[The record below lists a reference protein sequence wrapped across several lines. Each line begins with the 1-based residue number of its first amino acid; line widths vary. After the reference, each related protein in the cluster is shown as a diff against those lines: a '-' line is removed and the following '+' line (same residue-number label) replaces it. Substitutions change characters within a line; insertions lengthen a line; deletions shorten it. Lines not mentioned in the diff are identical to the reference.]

1 MKFFFPQRRKG
12 AKKILTWRLCAFAGA
27 IALFVFIGKV
37 VAQDTLALRQSR
49 GRQIY
54 VQGTSPAGKEILAYV
69 GDASLEVPGATL
81 PCAGCHGLD
90 GRGKPEGGVNPS
102 NLTWEFLTK
111 PYGVKHESG
120 RQHPPYTERGLEL
133 AITRGLDPA
142 GNKLL
147 QAMPRYVM
155 SREDLNDLVTYLQ
168 LLGKERDPGV
178 TDNKIGIGTLVE
190 TSGIL
195 GEWGKVILAVTNA
208 VFEEAN
214 GQGGVYGRRLELYV
228 IECSAETRDAARTR
242 LASMLKEQQ
251 VFAMANSMI
260 AGTEKEIVP
269 ILSQNET
276 PLIGPFSLYPQTGFP
291 LNRQVFYLLSGMDD
305 QAKSLVKFIA
315 EKPEFKK
322 SNIVI
327 IAPRNALFTNV
338 IDAVRAKKDATVI
351 QYESGRFDVADA
363 IKQSRQAGADV
374 VCLMGSGEDA
384 LAFMREAEKLN
395 WFPAVLVPGGVIGA
409 SVFEAP
415 IGFDRKVFFSFAT
428 TPGDHTAEGLNEF
441 RAFQAKHKLPSGLIT
456 AQISAYVGAKILI
469 EGLKR
474 AGKDVSREKLIRV
487 LEELHQYPTGL
498 TQPIT
503 YGPNRRIGATG
514 AYVVT
519 IDLKE
524 KQFVPVSGW
533 VDSN

>member
-1 MKFFFPQRRKG
+1 VSH
-12 AKKILTWRLCAFAGA
+12 KKAQNYFWL
-27 IALFVFIGKV
+27 V
-37 VAQDTLALRQSR
+37 VLICVASTVATAQDSLAQKQSR

-54 VQGTSPAGKEILAYV
+54 VQGTSRSGKQILAYV
-69 GDASLEVPGATL
+69 GDASFEAPASTL

-102 NLTWEFLTK
+102 NVTWEFLTK
-111 PYGVKHESG
+111 PYGVKNESG

-133 AITRGLDPA
+133 AITRGLDPG

-155 SREDLNDLVTYLQ
+155 SRDDLNDLVTYLQ

-178 TDNKIGIGTLVE
+178 TDNKIVIGTLVE
-190 TSGIL
+190 TSGL
-195 GEWGKVILAVTNA
+195 LADWGKTITAVTNA
-208 VFEEAN
+208 AFDEVN
-214 GQGGVYGRRLELYV
+214 SQGGVYGRRLELHV
-228 IECSAETRDAARTR
+228 IECSSETRAAARVQ
-242 LASMLKEQQ
+242 LESMLKEQQ
-251 VFAMANSMI
+251 VFAMANAMI
-260 AGTEKEIVP
+260 AGTEKEVVP

-291 LNRQVFYLLSGMDD
+291 LNRQVFYLLSGLDD
-305 QAKSLVKFIA
+305 QAKSLAKFIV

-322 SNIVI
+322 ANIAM
-327 IAPRNALFTNV
+327 IAPRIAVFTNV
-338 IDAVRAKKDATVI
+338 IDAVKAKKDATVI

-374 VCLMGSGEDA
+374 VFLMGSGDDA

-395 WFPAVLVPGGVIGA
+395 WFPAVLVPGGAAGA
-409 SVFEAP
+409 SVFAAP

-428 TPGDHTAEGLNEF
+428 TPDDHTAEGLNEF
-441 RAFQAKHKLPSGLIT
+441 RAFRAKYKLPSALIT

-474 AGKDVSREKLIRV
+474 VGKDVSREKLIQV

-514 AYVVT
+514 AYVFT
-519 IDLKE
+519 LDLKE

>member
-1 MKFFFPQRRKG
+1 MSH
-12 AKKILTWRLCAFAGA
+12 KKAQNYFWL
-27 IALFVFIGKV
+27 V
-37 VAQDTLALRQSR
+37 VLICLAPAVAAAQSR

-54 VQGTSPAGKEILAYV
+54 VQGTSPSGKEILAYV
-69 GDASLEVPGATL
+69 GDASLEVPAGTL

-133 AITRGLDPA
+133 AITRGLDPG

-147 QAMPRYVM
+147 AAMPRYVM

-178 TDNKIGIGTLVE
+178 ADNKIVIGTLVE

-195 GEWGKVILAVTNA
+195 ADWGKVILAVTNA
-208 VFEEAN
+208 VFEDVN
-214 GQGGVYGRRLELYV
+214 SQGGVYGRRLELNV
-228 IECSAETRDAARTR
+228 IECSAETRAAARAK
-242 LASMLKEQQ
+242 LDSVLKEQQ
-251 VFAMANSMI
+251 VFAMANAMI
-260 AGTEKEIVP
+260 AGTEKEVVP
-269 ILSQNET
+269 ILSQNAT

-291 LNRQVFYLLSGMDD
+291 LNRQVFYLLSGLDD
-305 QAKSLVKFIA
+305 QAKSLAKFIG

-322 SNIVI
+322 SNIVM
-327 IAPRNALFTNV
+327 IAPRIAVFTNV
-338 IDAVRAKKDATVI
+338 IDAVKAKKDATVI
-351 QYESGRFDVADA
+351 QYDSGRFDVADA
-363 IKQSRQAGADV
+363 IKQSRQTGADV
-374 VCLMGSGEDA
+374 VVFMGSGDDA

-395 WFPAVLVPGGVIGA
+395 WFPAVLVPGGAIGE
-409 SVFEAP
+409 SVFAAP
-415 IGFDRKVFFSFAT
+415 VGFDRKVFFSFAT
-428 TPGDHTAEGLNEF
+428 TPEDHTAEGLNEF
-441 RAFQAKHKLPSGLIT
+441 RAFRAKYKLPTNLVT
-456 AQISAYVGAKILI
+456 AQISAYVAAKILI
-469 EGLKR
+469 EALKR
-474 AGKDVSREKLIRV
+474 VGKDLSREKLIQA

-498 TQPIT
+498 TQPIS
-503 YGPNRRIGATG
+503 YGPNRRVGATG
-514 AYVVT
+514 AYIVT

>member
-1 MKFFFPQRRKG
+1 MSH
-12 AKKILTWRLCAFAGA
+12 KKAQNRFWL
-27 IALFVFIGKV
+27 V
-37 VAQDTLALRQSR
+37 VLICLAPAVATAQDSLAQQQSR

-54 VQGTSPAGKEILAYV
+54 VQGTSRSGKEILAYV
-69 GDASLEVPGATL
+69 GDASLEVPGSTL

-90 GRGKPEGGVNPS
+90 GRGKSEGGVNPS
-102 NLTWEFLTK
+102 NVTWEFLTK
-111 PYGVKHESG
+111 PYAVKNESG

-133 AITRGLDPA
+133 AITRGLDPG

-147 QAMPRYVM
+147 PAMPRYVM
-155 SREDLNDLVTYLQ
+155 SREDLNDLATYLQ

-178 TDNKIGIGTLVE
+178 TDNKIVIGTLVE
-190 TSGIL
+190 TSGL
-195 GEWGKVILAVTNA
+195 LADWGKTITLVTNA
-208 VFEEAN
+208 VFEDVN
-214 GQGGVYGRRLELYV
+214 SQGGVYGRRLELHV
-228 IECSAETRDAARTR
+228 IECSAETRAAARAK
-242 LASMLKEQQ
+242 LESVLKEQQ
-251 VFAMANSMI
+251 VFAMANAMI
-260 AGTEKEIVP
+260 AGTEKEVVP

-291 LNRQVFYLLSGMDD
+291 LNRQVFYLLSGLDD
-305 QAKSLVKFIA
+305 QAKSLAKFIT
-315 EKPEFKK
+315 EKPEFRK
-322 SNIVI
+322 SNIAM
-327 IAPRNALFTNV
+327 IAPRIAVFTNV
-338 IDAVRAKKDATVI
+338 IDAVKAKRDATVI

-363 IKQSRQAGADV
+363 IKQSRQADADV
-374 VCLMGSGEDA
+374 VFLMGSGDDA

-395 WFPAVLVPGGVIGA
+395 WFPAVLVPGGAAGA

-428 TPGDHTAEGLNEF
+428 TPDDHTAEGLNEF
-441 RAFQAKHKLPSGLIT
+441 RAFRAKYKLPSALIT

-474 AGKDVSREKLIRV
+474 AGKDVSREKLIEV
-487 LEELHQYPTGL
+487 LEELHQYSTGL

-514 AYVVT
+514 AYIFT
-519 IDLKE
+519 LDLKE

-533 VDSN
+533 VESN

>member
-1 MKFFFPQRRKG
+1 MSH
-12 AKKILTWRLCAFAGA
+12 KKAQKAQNHFWLLVLICLVPAFAA
-27 IALFVFIGKV
+27 
-37 VAQDTLALRQSR
+37 AQESLAQQQSR

-54 VQGTSPAGKEILAYV
+54 VQGTSKSGKDILAYV
-69 GDASLEVPGATL
+69 GEASLEVPGNTL

-90 GRGKPEGGVNPS
+90 GRGKSEGGVNPS
-102 NLTWEFLTK
+102 NVTWEFLTK
-111 PYGVKHESG
+111 PYGLKHASG
-120 RQHPPYTERGLEL
+120 RQHPPYTERGLEM

-155 SREDLNDLVTYLQ
+155 SREDLADLVTYLR
-168 LLGKERDPGV
+168 LLGRERDPGV
-178 TDNKIGIGTLVE
+178 SDDKIVIGTLVE
-190 TSGIL
+190 TSGL
-195 GEWGKVILAVTNA
+195 LADWGKAIVAVTNA
-208 VFEEAN
+208 VFEEVN
-214 GQGGVYGRRLELYV
+214 SQGGLYGRRLELQV
-228 IECSAETRDAARTR
+228 IESSAETRTAARAK
-242 LASMLKEQQ
+242 LESVLKEQQ
-251 VFAMANSMI
+251 VFAISNAMI

-269 ILSQNET
+269 LLSQNET

-291 LNRQVFYLLSGMDD
+291 LNRQVFYLLSGLDD

-315 EKPEFKK
+315 EKPEFKNA
-322 SNIVI
+322 NIAMF
-327 IAPRNALFTNV
+327 APRIELFTNV
-338 IDAVRAKKDATVI
+338 IEAVRAKKNASKILTVV

-363 IKQSRQAGADV
+363 IKQARQAAAEV
-374 VCLMGSGEDA
+374 VVLMGSGEDA

-395 WFPAVLVPGGVIGA
+395 WFPAVLVPGGAIGA
-409 SVFEAP
+409 SVFAAP

-428 TPGDHTAEGLNEF
+428 SPDDHTAEGLNEF
-441 RAFQAKHKLPSGLIT
+441 RAFQAKYKLPSGHVT
-456 AQISAYVGAKILI
+456 AQISAYVAAKMLI

-474 AGKDVSREKLIRV
+474 AGKDVSREKLIQE
-487 LEELHQYPTGL
+487 LERLHAYSTGL

-524 KQFVPVSGW
+524 KQFVRVSGW

>member
-1 MKFFFPQRRKG
+1 VSH
-12 AKKILTWRLCAFAGA
+12 KKAQNWFWLVVLICVAPA
-27 IALFVFIGKV
+27 V
-37 VAQDTLALRQSR
+37 VAAQDSLAQQQSR

-54 VQGTSPAGKEILAYV
+54 VQGTSRSGKEILAYV
-69 GDASLEVPGATL
+69 GDASLEVPGSTL

-90 GRGKPEGGVNPS
+90 GHGKPEGGVNPS

-142 GNKLL
+142 GSKLL
-147 QAMPRYVM
+147 AAMPRYVM

-178 TDNKIGIGTLVE
+178 TDNKIVIGTLVE

-195 GEWGKVILAVTNA
+195 ADWGKTILTVTNA
-208 VFEEAN
+208 VFDEVN
-214 GQGGVYGRRLELYV
+214 SQGGVYGRRLELNV
-228 IECSAETRDAARTR
+228 IECSAETRAAARAK
-242 LASMLKEQQ
+242 LESVLKDQQ
-251 VFAMANSMI
+251 VFAMANAMI
-260 AGTEKEIVP
+260 AGTEKEVVP
-269 ILSQNET
+269 ILIQNQT

-291 LNRQVFYLLSGMDD
+291 LNRQVFYLLPGLDD
-305 QAKSLVKFIA
+305 QAKSLAKFIA

-322 SNIVI
+322 SNIAM
-327 IAPRNALFTNV
+327 IAPGIAVFTNV
-338 IDAVRAKKDATVI
+338 IDAVRAKKDAIVI
-351 QYESGRFDVADA
+351 RYESGRFDVTDA
-363 IKQSRQAGADV
+363 IKQSRQAGVDV
-374 VCLMGSGEDA
+374 VVFMGSGDDA

-395 WFPAVLVPGGVIGA
+395 WFPAMLVPGGAIGV
-409 SVFEAP
+409 SVFDAP

-428 TPGDHTAEGLNEF
+428 TPEDHTAEGRNEF
-441 RAFQAKHKLPSGLIT
+441 RAFQAKYKLPPALIT
-456 AQISAYVGAKILI
+456 AQISAYVGAKMLI
-469 EGLKR
+469 EALKR
-474 AGKDVSREKLIRV
+474 AGKDVSREKLIQV

-514 AYVVT
+514 AYIVT

-533 VDSN
+533 VESN

>member
-1 MKFFFPQRRKG
+1 MSH
-12 AKKILTWRLCAFAGA
+12 KKAQNHFWL
-27 IALFVFIGKV
+27 V
-37 VAQDTLALRQSR
+37 VLICLVPVATTAQDSLAQQQSR

-54 VQGTSPAGKEILAYV
+54 VQGTSRSGKEILAYV
-69 GDASLEVPGATL
+69 GDASLEVPGSTL

-102 NLTWEFLTK
+102 NVTWEFLTK
-111 PYGVKHESG
+111 PYGLKHESG

-155 SREDLNDLVTYLQ
+155 SREDINDLVSYLQ

-178 TDNKIGIGTLVE
+178 SDNKIVIGTLVE
-190 TSGIL
+190 TSGAL
-195 GEWGKVILAVTNA
+195 AEWGKAITAVTNA
-208 VFEEAN
+208 VFEEVN
-214 GQGGVYGRRLELYV
+214 SQGGLYGRRLELHV
-228 IECSAETRDAARTR
+228 IESSAETRDAARAK
-242 LASMLKEQQ
+242 LESVLKEQQ

-269 ILSQNET
+269 VLSQNET

-291 LNRQVFYLLSGMDD
+291 LNRQVFYLLSGLDD
-305 QAKSLVKFIA
+305 QAKSLAKFVA

-322 SNIVI
+322 SNIAM
-327 IAPRNALFTNV
+327 IAPRLELFTNV
-338 IDAVRAKKDATVI
+338 IDAVRAKKDASKLLTVI
-351 QYESGRFDVADA
+351 RYESGRFDVADA
-363 IKQSRQAGADV
+363 IKQSRQAAADV
-374 VCLMGSGEDA
+374 VFLMGSGDDA

-395 WFPAVLVPGGVIGA
+395 WFPAVLVPGGAIGA
-409 SVFEAP
+409 SVFAAP

-428 TPGDHTAEGLNEF
+428 APGDHTPEGLNEF
-441 RAFQAKHKLPSGLIT
+441 RAFQAKYKLPSGLIT
-456 AQISAYVGAKILI
+456 AQISAYVAAKILI

-474 AGKDVSREKLIRV
+474 VGKDLSREKLIQV
-487 LEELHQYPTGL
+487 LEGLHQYSTGL
-498 TQPIT
+498 TQPIS

>member
-1 MKFFFPQRRKG
+1 MRYTKAQNWFWLLVLICVP
-12 AKKILTWRLCAFAGA
+12 A
-27 IALFVFIGKV
+27 
-37 VAQDTLALRQSR
+37 VAAAQNR

-54 VQGTSPAGKEILAYV
+54 VQGTSPSGKEILAYV
-69 GDASLEVPGATL
+69 GDASLEVPAGTL

-133 AITRGLDPA
+133 AITRGLDPG

-147 QAMPRYVM
+147 AAMPRYVM

-178 TDNKIGIGTLVE
+178 ADNKIVIGTLVE

-195 GEWGKVILAVTNA
+195 ADWGKVILAVTNA
-208 VFEEAN
+208 VFEDVN
-214 GQGGVYGRRLELYV
+214 SQGGVYGRRLELSV
-228 IECSAETRDAARTR
+228 IECSAETRAAARAK
-242 LASMLKEQQ
+242 LDSVLKEQQ
-251 VFAMANSMI
+251 VFAMANAMI
-260 AGTEKEIVP
+260 AGTEKEVVP
-269 ILSQNET
+269 ILSQNAT

-291 LNRQVFYLLSGMDD
+291 LNRHVFYLLSGLDD
-305 QAKSLVKFIA
+305 QAKSLAKFIG

-322 SNIVI
+322 SNIVM
-327 IAPRNALFTNV
+327 IAPRIAVFTNV
-338 IDAVRAKKDATVI
+338 IDAVKAKKDGTVI
-351 QYESGRFDVADA
+351 QYDSGRFDVADA
-363 IKQSRQAGADV
+363 IKQSRQTGADV
-374 VCLMGSGEDA
+374 VVFMGSGDDA

-395 WFPAVLVPGGVIGA
+395 WFPAVLVPGGAIGE
-409 SVFEAP
+409 SVFAAP
-415 IGFDRKVFFSFAT
+415 VGFDRKVFFSFAT
-428 TPGDHTAEGLNEF
+428 TPEDHTAEGLNEF
-441 RAFQAKHKLPSGLIT
+441 RAFRAKYKLPTNLVT
-456 AQISAYVGAKILI
+456 AQISAYVAAKILI
-469 EGLKR
+469 EALKR
-474 AGKDVSREKLIRV
+474 VGKDLSREKLIQA
-487 LEELHQYPTGL
+487 LEELQQYRTGL
-498 TQPIT
+498 TQPIS
-503 YGPNRRIGATG
+503 YGPNRRVGATG
-514 AYVVT
+514 AYIVT

>member
-1 MKFFFPQRRKG
+1 VSYTKAQLWLVMLICLAP
-12 AKKILTWRLCAFAGA
+12 A
-27 IALFVFIGKV
+27 
-37 VAQDTLALRQSR
+37 VAAAQGSLAQQQSR

-54 VQGTSPAGKEILAYV
+54 IQGSSRSGKEILAYV
-69 GDASLEVPGATL
+69 GDASLEVPGNTL

-102 NLTWEFLTK
+102 NVTWEFLTK
-111 PYGVKHESG
+111 PYGLKHENG
-120 RQHPPYTERGLEL
+120 RQHPPYTERGIEL

-147 QAMPRYVM
+147 LAMPRYVM

-168 LLGKERDPGV
+168 LLGKERDPGI
-178 TDNKIGIGTLVE
+178 TDNKIVIGTLVE

-195 GEWGKVILAVTNA
+195 ADWGKTVAAVTKAAFDEVNS
-208 VFEEAN
+208 
-214 GQGGVYGRRLELYV
+214 QGGLYGRRLELQV
-228 IECSAETRDAARTR
+228 IECSAETRDVARAK
-242 LASMLKEQQ
+242 LESMLREQQ
-251 VFAMANSMI
+251 VFAMSNAMI
-260 AGTEKEIVP
+260 AGTEKEVVP

-291 LNRQVFYLLSGMDD
+291 LNRQVFYLLSGLDD
-305 QAKSLVKFIA
+305 QAKSLAKFIA

-322 SNIVI
+322 ANLAI
-327 IAPRNALFTNV
+327 IAPRISIFTNV
-338 IDAVRAKKDATVI
+338 IEAVRSKKDAWNSVTVI

-363 IKQSRQAGADV
+363 IKQSRQAAADV
-374 VCLMGSGEDA
+374 VLLMGIGDDGF
-384 LAFMREAEKLN
+384 AFMREAEKLN
-395 WFPAVLVPGGVIGA
+395 WFPALLVPGGAIGA
-409 SVFEAP
+409 SVFAVP

-428 TPGDHTAEGLNEF
+428 TPFDHTAEGINEF
-441 RAFQAKHKLPSGLIT
+441 RAFQAKYKLPSALVN

-474 AGKDVSREKLIRV
+474 AGKDVSREKLIQV
-487 LEELHQYPTGL
+487 LEGLHEYSTGL

>member
-1 MKFFFPQRRKG
+1 MSH
-12 AKKILTWRLCAFAGA
+12 KKAQNCFWL
-27 IALFVFIGKV
+27 V
-37 VAQDTLALRQSR
+37 VLICLAQAVAAAQSR

-54 VQGTSPAGKEILAYV
+54 VQGTSPSGKEILAYV
-69 GDASLEVPGATL
+69 GDASLEVPAGTL

-133 AITRGLDPA
+133 AITRGLDPG

-147 QAMPRYVM
+147 AAMPRYVM

-178 TDNKIGIGTLVE
+178 ADNKIVIGTLVE

-195 GEWGKVILAVTNA
+195 ADWGKVILAVTNA
-208 VFEEAN
+208 VFEDVN
-214 GQGGVYGRRLELYV
+214 SQGGVYGRRLELNV
-228 IECSAETRDAARTR
+228 IECSAETRAAARAK
-242 LASMLKEQQ
+242 LDSVLKEQQ
-251 VFAMANSMI
+251 VFAMANAMI
-260 AGTEKEIVP
+260 AGTEKEVVP
-269 ILSQNET
+269 ILSQNAT

-291 LNRQVFYLLSGMDD
+291 LNRQVFYLLSGLDD
-305 QAKSLVKFIA
+305 QAKSLAKFIA

-322 SNIVI
+322 SNIVM
-327 IAPRNALFTNV
+327 IAPRIAVFTNV
-338 IDAVRAKKDATVI
+338 IDAVKAKKDATVI
-351 QYESGRFDVADA
+351 QYDSGRFDVADA
-363 IKQSRQAGADV
+363 IKQSRQTGADV
-374 VCLMGSGEDA
+374 VVFMGSGEDA

-395 WFPAVLVPGGVIGA
+395 WFPAMLAPGGAIGE
-409 SVFEAP
+409 SVFAAP

-428 TPGDHTAEGLNEF
+428 TPEDHTAEGLNEF
-441 RAFQAKHKLPSGLIT
+441 RAFRAKYKLPSNLVT
-456 AQISAYVGAKILI
+456 AQISAYVAAKILI
-469 EGLKR
+469 EALKR
-474 AGKDVSREKLIRV
+474 VGKDLSREKLIQA

-498 TQPIT
+498 TQPIS
-503 YGPNRRIGATG
+503 YGPNRRVGATG
-514 AYVVT
+514 AYIVT

>member
-1 MKFFFPQRRKG
+1 VSH
-12 AKKILTWRLCAFAGA
+12 KKAQKAQKAVQKHLWLVMLICLVPAAT
-27 IALFVFIGKV
+27 
-37 VAQDTLALRQSR
+37 VAQDSLAQQQSR

-54 VQGTSPAGKEILAYV
+54 VQGTSRSGKEILAYL
-69 GDASLEVPGATL
+69 GDASLEVPGNTL

-102 NLTWEFLTK
+102 NVTWEFLTK
-111 PYGVKHESG
+111 PYGLKHATG

-147 QAMPRYVM
+147 MAMPRYVM
-155 SREDLNDLVTYLQ
+155 SRDDLNDLVTYLQ
-168 LLGKERDPGV
+168 LLGKDRDPGI
-178 TDNKIGIGTLVE
+178 TDNKIVIGTLVE
-190 TSGIL
+190 TSGPL
-195 GEWGKVILAVTNA
+195 AEWGKAITAVTNA
-208 VFEEAN
+208 AFEEVN
-214 GQGGVYGRRLELYV
+214 SQGGLYGRRLELHV
-228 IECSAETRDAARTR
+228 IESSAETRYAARAK
-242 LASMLKEQQ
+242 LESALKEQQ
-251 VFAMANSMI
+251 IFAIANAMI

-269 ILSQNET
+269 VLSQNET

-291 LNRQVFYLLSGMDD
+291 LNRQVFYLLPGLDD
-305 QAKSLVKFIA
+305 QAKSLAKFIA
-315 EKPEFKK
+315 EKPEFRK
-322 SNIVI
+322 SNIAM
-327 IAPRNALFTNV
+327 IAPRIAVFTNV
-338 IDAVRAKKDATVI
+338 IDAVRAKRDASPSVTVI
-351 QYESGRFDVADA
+351 QYETGHCDVAEA
-363 IKQSRQAGADV
+363 IKQSRQAAAEV
-374 VCLMGSGEDA
+374 VFLMGSSDDA

-395 WFPAVLVPGGVIGA
+395 WFPAVLMPGGATGA
-409 SVFEAP
+409 SVFAAP

-428 TPGDHTAEGLNEF
+428 SPADHTAEGLNEF
-441 RAFQAKHKLPSGLIT
+441 RAFQAKYKLPSGLIT
-456 AQISAYVGAKILI
+456 AQISAYVAAKILI

-474 AGKDVSREKLIRV
+474 VGKDVSREKLIQV
-487 LEELHQYPTGL
+487 LESLHQYPTGL

-524 KQFVPVSGW
+524 KKFVPVSGW